1 MRLRAAARWTW
12 AGKSCLLLALLT
24 VAYVLVELSV
34 SNLHASSGAGPA
46 WERGPGRLSDPAQK
60 AGDLSRPLY
69 DKPPADPRA
78 LGEWGKASKLQLG
91 EAERKQQEE
100 LIERYAINIYLSDRI
115 SLHRHIEDKRMHECK
130 SKTFDYRRLPTTS
143 VIIAFYNE
151 AWSTLLRT
159 IHSVLETSPAVLL
172 KEIILVDD
180 LSDRVYLK
188 TQLETY
194 ISNLDR
200 VRLIRTTKREGLV
213 RARLIGAT
221 FATGDVLTFLD
232 CHCECNS
239 GWLEPLLE
247 RIGED
252 ETAIVCPVIDTID
265 WNTFEFYMQ
274 TGEPMIGGFDWRL
287 TFQWHSVPK
296 HERDRRKSR
305 IEPIRSPTMAG
316 GLFAVSKKYFEYLGT
331 YDTGM
336 EVWGGENLELSFRVW
351 QCGGKLEIHPCS
363 HVGHVFPK
371 RAPYARPNFLQNTAR
386 AAEVWMD
393 EYKEHFYNRNP
404 PARKESYGDI
414 SERKLLR
421 ERLKCQSF
429 DWYLKN
435 VFSNLHVPEDRP
447 GWHGAIRSM
456 GISSECLDYNSPD
469 NNPTATASWDTFLM
483 LWHFKPQARAFRYVG
498 HKDVVTS
505 VQFSPLGNLLASASR
520 DRTVRLWIP
529 DKRGKSS
536 EFKAHTA
543 PVRSVDFSADGQ
555 YLATASEDKSIKVWN
570 MYRQRFLYALCR
582 HTHWV
587 RCAKFSPDGRLIV
600 SCSED
605 KTIKIWDTTSKQC
618 VSNFSDSVGFA
629 NFVDFSPNGTCIAS
643 AGSDHTVK
651 IWDIRLNKLLQHYQ
665 VHSGGVNCVSFHPS
679 GNYLITASSDGTLK
693 ILDLL
698 EGRLIYT
705 LQGHSVLLWR
715 TNFDELNSKDVLK
728 RNLKRLHFDSSP
740 HLFDIYPR
748 TPHCHEGKIETV
760 EINPKLEVTDLQT
773 STPPVVDIL
782 SFDSTTTTDTVARTP
797 PDKDEELSKYFLNP
811 SLMSSEYP
819 QTTLKKKS
827 EDMSDLP
834 SENQRSIPLAV
845 TEALEH
851 IMEQLNVLTQT
862 VSILEQRL
870 TLTEDKLRDCLENQQ
885 RLCHAMQQKI

>member
-1 MRLRAAARWTW
+1 MTPGGPCGWKGAERLHERRDLLGSSLLPEPGTEVAGPAALPLPGDSGGRVCAPALRIRMAVRWTW

-24 VAYVLVELSV
+24 VAYILVELSV
-34 SNLHASSGAGPA
+34 STFHASSGAGLA
-46 WERGPGRLSDPAQK
+46 WERGPRQLSDPEEM

-69 DKPPADPRA
+69 EKPPADSHA
-78 LGEWGKASKLQLG
+78 LGEWGRASKLQLN
-91 EAERKQQEE
+91 EAEVKQQEE

-115 SLHRHIEDKRMHECK
+115 SLHRHIEDRRMYECK
-130 SKTFDYRRLPTTS
+130 SKTFNYRRLPTTS

-159 IHSVLETSPAVLL
+159 VHSVLETSPAVLL

-188 TQLETY
+188 AQLETY

-200 VRLIRTTKREGLV
+200 VRLIRTNKREGLV

-247 RIGED
+247 RIGQD
-252 ETAIVCPVIDTID
+252 ETAVVCPVIDTID

-274 TGEPMIGGFDWRL
+274 IGEPMIGGFDWRL

-305 IEPIRSPTMAG
+305 IDPIRSPTMAG

-404 PARKESYGDI
+404 PARKEAYGDI

-421 ERLKCQSF
+421 ERLKCKSF

-469 NNPTATASWDTFLM
+469 NNPTGANLSLFGCHGQGGNQFFEYTSNKEIRFNSVTELCAEVPEQKNHVGMQHCPKDGSPVPANII
-483 LWHFKPQARAFRYVG
+483 WHFK
-498 HKDVVTS
+498 
-505 VQFSPLGNLLASASR
+505 
-520 DRTVRLWIP
+520 
-529 DKRGKSS
+529 
-536 EFKAHTA
+536 E
-543 PVRSVDFSADGQ
+543 DG
-555 YLATASEDKSIKVWN
+555 
-570 MYRQRFLYALCR
+570 
-582 HTHWV
+582 
-587 RCAKFSPDGRLIV
+587 
-600 SCSED
+600 
-605 KTIKIWDTTSKQC
+605 TI
-618 VSNFSDSVGFA
+618 
-629 NFVDFSPNGTCIAS
+629 
-643 AGSDHTVK
+643 
-651 IWDIRLNKLLQHYQ
+651 
-665 VHSGGVNCVSFHPS
+665 FHPHS
-679 GNYLITASSDGTLK
+679 
-693 ILDLL
+693 
-698 EGRLIYT
+698 RLCLSAY
-705 LQGHSVLLWR
+705 
-715 TNFDELNSKDVLK
+715 
-728 RNLKRLHFDSSP
+728 
-740 HLFDIYPR
+740 R
-748 TPHCHEGKIETV
+748 TPEGQPNVQMRTC
-760 EINPKLEVTDLQT
+760 
-773 STPPVVDIL
+773 
-782 SFDSTTTTDTVARTP
+782 DTL
-797 PDKDEELSKYFLNP
+797 DKNQIWKF
-811 SLMSSEYP
+811 
-819 QTTLKKKS
+819 
-827 EDMSDLP
+827 
-834 SENQRSIPLAV
+834 EN
-845 TEALEH
+845 
-851 IMEQLNVLTQT
+851 
-862 VSILEQRL
+862 
-870 TLTEDKLRDCLENQQ
+870 
-885 RLCHAMQQKI
+885 

>member
-529 DKRGKSS
+529 DK
-536 EFKAHTA
+536 
-543 PVRSVDFSADGQ
+543 
-555 YLATASEDKSIKVWN
+555 
-570 MYRQRFLYALCR
+570 
-582 HTHWV
+582 
-587 RCAKFSPDGRLIV
+587 FSPDGRLIV

-705 LQGHSVLLWR
+705 LQGHSGPVFTASFSKGGELFSSGGADMQVLLWR